1 MAGKIEAKLT
11 ELGIVLP
18 SPTAPVA
25 NYVPYVIAGDLV
37 FVSGQVP
44 LIDGKVGWTG
54 KVGAGVSVDDAAK
67 ACRQCFINVLVHLKV
82 AAGGDLDRV
91 VQVVRLGGFIAA
103 PPDFTQHAVAM
114 NGASNLAT
122 EVFGERGRHARTTI
136 GVASLPLDAAAEVE
150 GLFRIA

>member
-1 MAGKIEAKLT
+1 MPGKIETKLS

-25 NYVPYVIAGDLV
+25 NYVPYVVAGDLV
-37 FVSGQVP
+37 FISGQLP
-44 LIDGKVGWTG
+44 MIDGKVAWTG
-54 KVGAGVSVDDAAK
+54 KVGAGVSVEEAAK
-67 ACRQCFINVLVHLKV
+67 ACRQSFINLLVHLK
-82 AAGGDLDRV
+82 AAAGDLDRV

-103 PPDFTQHAVAM
+103 GPDFSQHAAAM

-122 EVFGERGRHARTTI
+122 DVFGERGRHARTTI
-136 GVASLPLDAAAEVE
+136 GVASLPLDAAVEVE